1 VGYFYNLPFIKL
13 LNTLDYR
20 SLEFLSQNFIVSFL
34 LQNFS
39 MKNIF
44 VAVSSLFILSTNA
57 QITAIKCGKLI
68 DGKSNQA
75 LINKTILV
83 EGNRIIDIVD
93 SRNIPS
99 KATIIDLSSKTVL
112 PGLIDC
118 HTHVLLQG
126 DITSED
132 YDEQLLKESIP
143 YRTLRAS
150 VACNISLMHGFTT
163 IRDLE
168 TEGAMYADVDLKKA
182 IINGVIP
189 GPRMFVS
196 TRAINTT
203 GHYAIGNKEY
213 SWELHMP
220 KGIQE
225 ITGADEARRAVREQI
240 SYGADWIKIY
250 ADRSYYRL
258 PDSSFRSY
266 VNFTKEEVEA
276 VADETIKSGKFLA
289 SHAVTRDGIIYSL
302 NAGARTIEH
311 GFAMDEECMD
321 LMVKKNAY
329 WCPTATVIDYVAE
342 GRAKAGNPINLQ
354 MLQTLPQVF
363 KKALQKGVKI
373 AFGTDAG
380 GFDWQK
386 VSQAR
391 EFSYYVKW
399 GMTPMQAIQS
409 ATTVA
414 AELLNKKG
422 QIGEISKGSLADII
436 AVDSDPLQNIS
447 TLEKVIFVMKDGKV
461 YKK

>member
-1 VGYFYNLPFIKL
+1 MRIL
-13 LNTLDYR
+13 LL
-20 SLEFLSQNFIVSFL
+20 
-34 LQNFS
+34 
-39 MKNIF
+39 
-44 VAVSSLFILSTNA
+44 AGFILCNYFVSA
-57 QITAIKCGKLI
+57 QVTAIKCGKLI
-68 DGKSNQA
+68 DGKAEVA
-75 LINKTILV
+75 LMNKAILI
-83 EGNRIIDIVD
+83 EGNQIKDIVD
-93 SRNIPS
+93 QSAIPRN
-99 KATIIDLSSKTVL
+99 ATVIDLNNKTVM
-112 PGLIDC
+112 PGFIDC

-126 DITSED
+126 DITAEE
-132 YDEQLLKESIP
+132 YDVQLLKESIP

-150 VACNISLMHGFTT
+150 VACKIALMNGFTT

-182 IINGVIP
+182 INNNIIP

-203 GHYAIGNKEY
+203 GHYSIGNSEY

-250 ADRSYYRL
+250 ADRSYFRM
-258 PDSSFRSY
+258 PDSSFRSR
-266 VNFTKEEVEA
+266 VNFTKEEIDA
-276 VADETIKSGKFLA
+276 IADETTRSGKFLA
-289 SHAVTRDGIIYSL
+289 AHAVTRDGIIYSL

-329 WCPTATVIDYVAE
+329 WCPTATVLDYVAE
-342 GRAKAGNPINLQ
+342 GRAKAGNSINAQ
-354 MLQTLPQVF
+354 MLRTIPATF
-363 KKALQKGVKI
+363 KRALQKGVKI

-386 VSQAR
+386 LPQAR
-391 EFSYYVKW
+391 EFSFYVQW
-399 GMTPMQAIQS
+399 GMTPMQAIKS

-422 QIGEISKGSLADII
+422 QLGEISKDAMADII
-436 AVDSDPLQNIS
+436 AVDGDPLQNIKV
-447 TLEKVIFVMKDGKV
+447 LEKVIFVMKDGKV
-461 YKK
+461 IDK

>member
-1 VGYFYNLPFIKL
+1 MKYILA
-13 LNTLDYR
+13 
-20 SLEFLSQNFIVSFL
+20 FL
-34 LQNFS
+34 LLIS
-39 MKNIF
+39 LS
-44 VAVSSLFILSTNA
+44 VSHA
-57 QITAIKCGKLI
+57 QLIAIKCGKLI
-68 DGKSNQA
+68 DG
-75 LINKTILV
+75 INTQPLLNKAILV
-83 EGNRIIDIVD
+83 EGNKIIDIVD
-93 SRNIPS
+93 QRNIPP
-99 KATIIDLSSKTVL
+99 KASIIDLNNKTVL

-132 YDEQLLKESIP
+132 YDVQLLKESIP
-143 YRTLRAS
+143 YRTLRGS
-150 VACNISLMHGFTT
+150 VACNIALTHGFTT

-182 IINGVIP
+182 IVNGLIP

-203 GHYAIGNKEY
+203 GHYAISNKEY

-225 ITGADEARRAVREQI
+225 VTGADEARRATREQI

-250 ADRSYYRL
+250 ADRAYYRL
-258 PDSSFRSY
+258 PDGSFRSY
-266 VNFTKEEVEA
+266 ANFTKEEITA
-276 VADETIKSGKFLA
+276 VADETIQSGKFLA
-289 SHAVTRDGIIYSL
+289 AHAVTRDGILYSL

-321 LMVKKNAY
+321 LMIKKNAY

-342 GRAKAGNPINLQ
+342 GRAKAGNPVNLQ

-373 AFGTDAG
+373 AFGTDVG

-386 VSQAR
+386 LPQAR

-422 QIGEISKGSLADII
+422 ELGEISKGSFADII
-436 AVDSDPLQNIS
+436 AVDADPLKDIAA
-447 TLEKVIFVMKDGKV
+447 LEKVSFVMKDGKV
-461 YKK
+461 YMK